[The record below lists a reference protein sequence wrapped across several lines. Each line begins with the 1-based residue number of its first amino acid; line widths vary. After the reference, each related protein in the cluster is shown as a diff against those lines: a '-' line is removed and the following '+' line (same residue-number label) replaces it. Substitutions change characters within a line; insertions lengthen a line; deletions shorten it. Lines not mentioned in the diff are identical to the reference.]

1 MDALLPDTNKI
12 TSSMRYSSLADSKC
26 IRAGLI
32 FASGNL
38 NKEIS
43 NSALTDMAASIELM
57 HTYSL
62 IHDDLPAMDDDQM
75 RRGQASSHIK
85 FNEATAILTGDA
97 LQALAYEN
105 IASSPE
111 ITDLQKIASIKALA
125 NACGHEGMILGQQ
138 YDLDAEN
145 DQYNDIKKIHKL
157 KTGKLIQV
165 AMTMPHLGND
175 KQKNQL
181 EVLDEVGENLGLAFQ
196 IIDDVLEASS
206 DSTTLG
212 KSNQSDLVNEKLTY
226 VSVYG
231 KQASIEQAHALS
243 SACISRLESSFNMD
257 EVAELLELAKFMV
270 ERKSSG
276 KFTLSK
282 TGVLGGLAG
291 ISENIFILTLSFD
304 HEFS

>member
-1 MDALLPDTNKI
+1 MSLSFLSECKEKVFNRIDALLPDVNKI
-12 TSSMRYSSLADSKC
+12 ASSMRYSALADSKC

-43 NSALTDMAASIELM
+43 NSALIDMAASIELM

-62 IHDDLPAMDDDQM
+62 IHDDLPSMDNDEM
-75 RRGQASSHIK
+75 RRGQASNHIK

-105 IASSPE
+105 IVASPE
-111 ITDLQKIASIKALA
+111 ITDSQKIASIKALA

-138 YDLDAEN
+138 YDLDAEKN
-145 DQYNDIKKIHKL
+145 EYNDIKKIHEL
-157 KTGKLIQV
+157 KTGKLIRV
-165 AMTMPHLGND
+165 AMTMPHLGNE

-181 EVLDEVGENLGLAFQ
+181 IVLDEVGRDLGLAFQ
-196 IIDDVLEASS
+196 IIDDVLEVSS

-226 VSVYG
+226 VSAFG
-231 KQASIEQAHALS
+231 KQASINQAHALS
-243 SACISRLESSFNMD
+243 NACISKLESSFNND
-257 EVAELLELAKFMV
+257 EVAELLALAKFMV
-270 ERKSSG
+270 ERKS
-276 KFTLSK
+276 
-282 TGVLGGLAG
+282 
-291 ISENIFILTLSFD
+291 
-304 HEFS
+304 

>member
-1 MDALLPDTNKI
+1 MSLSFLSECKEKVFNRIDILLPDTNKI
-12 TSSMRYSSLADSKC
+12 ASSMRYSALADSKC

-38 NKEIS
+38 NSEIS
-43 NSALTDMAASIELM
+43 NSALIDMAASIELM

-62 IHDDLPAMDDDQM
+62 IHDDLPSMDNDEM
-75 RRGQASSHIK
+75 RRGQASNHIK

-105 IASSPE
+105 IVSSPE

-145 DQYNDIKKIHKL
+145 NEYNDIKKIHEL
-157 KTGKLIQV
+157 KTGKLIRV
-165 AMTMPHLGND
+165 AITMPHLGNE

-181 EVLDEVGENLGLAFQ
+181 IILDEVGKDLGLAFQ

-212 KSNQSDLVNEKLTY
+212 KSNQSDLVNKKLTY
-226 VSVYG
+226 VSAFG
-231 KQASIEQAHALS
+231 KQASIDQAHALS
-243 SACISRLESSFNMD
+243 NACIAKLESSFNNN
-257 EVAELLELAKFMV
+257 EVAELLELATFMV
-270 ERKSSG
+270 ERK
-276 KFTLSK
+276 
-282 TGVLGGLAG
+282 
-291 ISENIFILTLSFD
+291 N
-304 HEFS
+304 